1 MANIDIKY
9 GFIVKLM
16 LTIAIGEFDRKIR
29 YFIYLLLT
37 NFKFNV
43 DLLKCHFSFAQN
55 RLRNAAKVVVHKT

>member
-1 MANIDIKY
+1 MANMDITY

-16 LTIAIGEFDRKIR
+16 STIAISKFDRKIR

-43 DLLKCHFSFAQN
+43 DLLKCNFSFAQN
-55 RLRNAAKVVVHKT
+55 RLRNAAKVVTLKT